1 MDNLSATTN
10 FRVHPYLFVII
21 PMIGIFGIFFSASCF
36 AYGLILLVM
45 FANLIL
51 FSRRLQFQR
60 LIIFSLLLLPA
71 LAAMFAGSYFFGQ
84 VPEHARSMQ
93 QTVENKNH
101 LALLLCL
108 RLYALAI
115 ISFAFTLHMP
125 RLRLINN
132 LLQQRLLPLNIGF
145 ALIAVN
151 NALSFLKQ
159 EFFRIQI
166 AYQMRFQKR
175 SYSPRIILPL
185 LIAAARYA
193 QQLALSMQIR
203 GLNKQRSYY
212 HCRDKTTT
220 KDFFLILLNLLAV
233 IAILYYSTR

>member
-1 MDNLSATTN
+1 MSDTTN
-10 FRVHPYLFVII
+10 YRVHPYLFVII
-21 PMIGIFGIFFSASCF
+21 PAIGIIGVFCAASWLT
-36 AYGLILLVM
+36 YGLILLLM
-45 FANLIL
+45 FANLPL
-51 FSRRLQFQR
+51 FSRKLQFKR
-60 LIIFSLLLLPA
+60 LVIFSLFLLPA
-71 LAAMFAGSYFFGQ
+71 LSAMFAGSYFYGQ
-84 VPEHARSMQ
+84 VPEHVQSLQ
-93 QTVENKNH
+93 QNGATKNQ

-125 RLRLINN
+125 RLRLIYN

-151 NALSFLKQ
+151 NAISYLKQ
-159 EFFRIQI
+159 EFYRIQI

-193 QQLALSMQIR
+193 QQLSLSMQIR
-203 GLNKQRSYY
+203 GLNNQRSYY
-212 HCRDKTTT
+212 HQRDKITAQ
-220 KDFFLILLNLLAV
+220 DIMLVLLNLLVVAG
-233 IAILYYSTR
+233 ILYYNR

>member
-1 MDNLSATTN
+1 MSAATN
-10 FRVHPYLFVII
+10 YRVHPYLFIIVPVIGI
-21 PMIGIFGIFFSASCF
+21 IGIFCSASLP
-36 AYGLILLVM
+36 AYSLILLLM
-45 FANLIL
+45 FANLAV
-51 FSRRLQFQR
+51 FSRKLQFKR
-60 LIIFSLLLLPA
+60 LAIFSLLLLPA
-71 LAAMFAGSYFFGQ
+71 LTAMFAGSYFFGQ
-84 VPEHARSMQ
+84 VPEHVHSLQSEMV
-93 QTVENKNH
+93 TKNQ

-108 RLYALAI
+108 RLYTLAI

-125 RLRLINN
+125 RLRLIYN

-151 NALSFLKQ
+151 NALSYLKQ

-203 GLNKQRSYY
+203 GLNKERSYY
-212 HCRDKTTT
+212 LCRDKISA
-220 KDFFLILLNLLAV
+220 KDFRLLLLNLLIMLV
-233 IAILYYSTR
+233 ILHYN

>member
-1 MDNLSATTN
+1 MDNLSAATN
-10 FRVHPYLFVII
+10 YRVHPYLFVII
-21 PMIGIFGIFFSASCF
+21 PVIGIIGVFGAASLS

-45 FANLIL
+45 FANLRF
-51 FSRRLQFQR
+51 FSRKLQFKR
-60 LIIFSLLLLPA
+60 LALFSLLLLPA

-84 VPEHARSMQ
+84 IPEHAQSLAQ
-93 QTVENKNH
+93 SGVTKNQ

-108 RLYALAI
+108 RLYTLAI

-125 RLRLINN
+125 RLRLIYN

-151 NALSFLKQ
+151 NALSYLKQ

-203 GLNKQRSYY
+203 GLNKERSYY
-212 HCRDKTTT
+212 QRRDKITA
-220 KDFFLILLNLLAV
+220 KDLTLLVVNLLIMLV
-233 IAILYYSTR
+233 ILHYN